1 MANTSSAKKAV
12 RKIERRTA
20 INRARRSQ
28 MRTYVRKVEEA
39 LASGNPDDAK
49 AALAAAEPLVM
60 RAAQKG
66 IVHKNNASRKISR
79 LTARVKAMA
88 Q

>member
-20 INRARRSQ
+20 VNRTRRSQ

-39 LASGNPDDAK
+39 LATGDANAAQ
-49 AALAAAEPLVM
+49 AALAEAEPLVM
-60 RAAQKG
+60 RAAQNG
-66 IVHKNNASRKISR
+66 ILHKNNASRKISR
-79 LTARVKAMA
+79 LTVRVKALA
-88 Q
+88 N